1 MRLSWAKSP
10 RFSGVLNGVFIGV
23 GVIFLIWGATDIAF
37 PIMERMYAAVFGLMR
52 IIVGIVSLSVGISVE
67 AVQWAK
73 IVAKIEKE
81 FGKEPNPL
89 QSGKI
94 VAKIEKE
101 LVKEPSPDVPAKPA
115 NQPATNQQAVN
126 QPSSETTQNQT
137 NPTNP

>member
-1 MRLSWAKSP
+1 
-10 RFSGVLNGVFIGV
+10 VFIGV
-23 GVIFLIWGATDIAF
+23 GIIFLIWGATDITF
-37 PIMERMYAAVFGLMR
+37 PIMERMYSAVFGLMR

-73 IVAKIEKE
+73 TVARIEKE
-81 FGKEPNPL
+81 FGKEPSPL

-101 LVKEPSPDVPAKPA
+101 LVKEPSPDVPAKPV
-115 NQPATNQQAVN
+115 NQPATN